1 MKTIVLFF
9 GRANPPHLGHG
20 VAFKKVLDVAKS
32 YQSNHIIYISRST
45 DKKKNPLSVMRKI
58 FWLKKMFG
66 SRYNFVA
73 ANDQIRTFIEAV
85 KAQDGKFEQIVVIA
99 GSDRVAEYQNLLNR
113 YNGTKEF
120 SFDSIKV
127 VSAGERDPD
136 AEGTGGLSATKVR
149 QAAID
154 GDIETIVSGTG
165 LSKND
170 AETLAREVRLG
181 LGIVE
186 SKLRFDQLLDKLTP
200 SMVGN

>member
-20 VAFKKVLDVAKS
+20 IAFKKVLDVAKS

-99 GSDRVAEYQNLLNR
+99 GSDRVAEYQKLLNR

-136 AEGTGGLSATKVR
+136 AEGTGGLSATKMR
-149 QAAID
+149 QAAVEN
-154 GDIETIVSGTG
+154 DIATIVDGTG
-165 LSKND
+165 LSTSD
-170 AETLAREVRLG
+170 AAQLAREVRVG
-181 LGIVE
+181 LGINE
-186 SKLRFDQLLDKLTP
+186 NSNIFQRWWAQIT
-200 SMVGN
+200 N

>member
-20 VAFKKVLDVAKS
+20 IAFKKVLDVAKS

-73 ANDQIRTFIEAV
+73 ADDQTRSFIDAV
-85 KAQDGKFEQIVVIA
+85 KVQDGKFEQIVVIA
-99 GSDRVAEYQNLLNR
+99 GSDRVTEYQKLLNR
-113 YNGTKEF
+113 YNGTKTF

-136 AEGTGGLSATKVR
+136 AEGTGGLSATKMR
-149 QAAID
+149 QAAVEN
-154 GDIETIVSGTG
+154 DIATIVDATG
-165 LSKND
+165 LSTSD
-170 AETLAREVRLG
+170 AAQLAREVRVG
-181 LGIVE
+181 LGINE
-186 SKLRFDQLLDKLTP
+186 NSNIFQRWWAQIT
-200 SMVGN
+200 N

>member
-20 VAFKKVLDVAKS
+20 IAFKKVLDVAKS

-45 DKKKNPLSVMRKI
+45 DKKKNPLTVMRKI

-73 ANDQIRTFIEAV
+73 ADDQIRTFIEAV

-99 GSDRVAEYQNLLNR
+99 GSDRVAEYQKLLNR

-136 AEGTGGLSATKVR
+136 AEGTGGLSATKMR

-165 LSKND
+165 LSSSD
-170 AETLAREVRLG
+170 AAQLAREVRVG
-181 LGIVE
+181 LGINE
-186 SKLRFDQLLDKLTP
+186 NSNIFQRWWAQIT
-200 SMVGN
+200 N